1 MSDNDLIYDNN
12 DNILNNTENSKNDKF
27 SQTNDNKDKII
38 KELRKELQEKEQF
51 INELQLQI
59 QDYKYTIQCKEELE
73 TVFSSVKNENI
84 VELEEKIKSMKKMVQ
99 ELKDGIKDELNKNE
113 LKFKEK
119 IDLLN
124 KQYEEYLKKETNYIS
139 NIDNLKKQIQHFQ
152 IQINNYIKERISMNE
167 IIIRQEEKLNIFID
181 RLNQLELLIKKKNK
195 IIKENEIYSL
205 ELYKIVGEQKL
216 QIEQLK
222 NNRTIENNF
231 QRFNIPN
238 SVLNNGSMRKRIIF
252 SDNEEKVYHT
262 SSLSENFDNGFFL
275 PQINNLS
282 YNTVNNGDELND
294 LKSQENESE
303 NNNKIEEFKNMV
315 KKLIND
321 INE

>member
-205 ELYKIVGEQKL
+205 ELYKIVGEQKKE
-216 QIEQLK
+216 IEQLK

-238 SVLNNGSMRKRIIF
+238 SVLNNGSIRKRIINN
-252 SDNEEKVYHT
+252 DNEEKIHI
-262 SSLSENFDNGFFL
+262 SSLSDNFDNVNFL

-282 YNTVNNGDELND
+282 YNTVNYGDDLNNLTEKD
-294 LKSQENESE
+294 NE

-315 KKLIND
+315 NKLIND

>member
-1 MSDNDLIYDNN
+1 MSENDLIFDNN
-12 DNILNNTENSKNDKF
+12 DNILNKTENPKDEKF
-27 SQTNDNKDKII
+27 SQTNDDKDKII
-38 KELRKELQEKEQF
+38 EELRKELIEKDEF
-51 INELQLQI
+51 INELKLQI
-59 QDYKYTIQCKEELE
+59 EDYKYKIECKEELE
-73 TVFSSVKNENI
+73 TVFSSIKNENI
-84 VELEEKIKSMKKMVQ
+84 IDLEEKIKSMKQMVQ
-99 ELKDGIKDELNKNE
+99 EIKEGIKDEINKNE

-124 KQYEEYLKKETNYIS
+124 RQHEEYLKKETNYLS

-152 IQINNYIKERISMNE
+152 IQINNYIKERISMSE
-167 IIIRQEEKLNIFID
+167 IIIRQEEKLNIFIEK
-181 RLNQLELLIKKKNK
+181 LNQIELLIKKKNK
-195 IIKENEIYSL
+195 IIKENEIYAL
-205 ELYKIVGEQKL
+205 ELYKIVGEQKK

-222 NNRTIENNF
+222 NNRTIDNNF
-231 QRFNIPN
+231 QRFNVPN
-238 SVLNNGSMRKRIIF
+238 SVLNNGSIRKRILN
-252 SDNEEKVYHT
+252 SDNEGKICHT

-282 YNTVNNGDELND
+282 YNTVSYGDDLND
-294 LKSQENESE
+294 LKLKENDSE

>member
-205 ELYKIVGEQKL
+205 ELYKIVGEQKKE
-216 QIEQLK
+216 IEQLK

-238 SVLNNGSMRKRIIF
+238 SVLNNGSIRKRIIN
-252 SDNEEKVYHT
+252 SDNEEKIHI
-262 SSLSENFDNGFFL
+262 SSLSDNFDNVNFL

-282 YNTVNNGDELND
+282 YNTVNHGDDLNNLTEKD
-294 LKSQENESE
+294 NEI
-303 NNNKIEEFKNMV
+303 NNKIEEFKNMV
-315 KKLIND
+315 NKLIND

>member
-1 MSDNDLIYDNN
+1 
-12 DNILNNTENSKNDKF
+12 
-27 SQTNDNKDKII
+27 
-38 KELRKELQEKEQF
+38 
-51 INELQLQI
+51 
-59 QDYKYTIQCKEELE
+59 
-73 TVFSSVKNENI
+73 
-84 VELEEKIKSMKKMVQ
+84 MVQ
-99 ELKDGIKDELNKNE
+99 EIKDGIKDEINKNE

-124 KQYEEYLKKETNYIS
+124 KQYEEYLKKESNYLS

-205 ELYKIVGEQKL
+205 ELYKIVGEQKKE
-216 QIEQLK
+216 IEQLK

-238 SVLNNGSMRKRIIF
+238 SVLNNGSIRKRIIN
-252 SDNEEKVYHT
+252 SDNEEKIHI
-262 SSLSENFDNGFFL
+262 SSLSDNFDNVNFL

-282 YNTVNNGDELND
+282 YNTVNHGDDLNNLTEKD
-294 LKSQENESE
+294 NE

-315 KKLIND
+315 NKLIND

>member
-167 IIIRQEEKLNIFID
+167 IIIRQEEKLNIFIE

-205 ELYKIVGEQKL
+205 ELYKIVGEQKKE
-216 QIEQLK
+216 IEQLK

-238 SVLNNGSMRKRIIF
+238 SVLNNGSIRKRIIN
-252 SDNEEKVYHT
+252 SDNEEKIHI
-262 SSLSENFDNGFFL
+262 SSLSDNFDNVNFL

-282 YNTVNNGDELND
+282 YNTVNHGDDLNNLTEKD
-294 LKSQENESE
+294 NE

-315 KKLIND
+315 NKLIND

>member
-205 ELYKIVGEQKL
+205 ELYKIVGEQKKE
-216 QIEQLK
+216 IEQLK

-238 SVLNNGSMRKRIIF
+238 SVLNNGSIRKRIIN
-252 SDNEEKVYHT
+252 SDNEEKIHI
-262 SSLSENFDNGFFL
+262 SSLSDNFDNVNFL

-282 YNTVNNGDELND
+282 YKTVNYGDDLNNLTEKD
-294 LKSQENESE
+294 NE

-315 KKLIND
+315 NKLIND

>member
-205 ELYKIVGEQKL
+205 ELYKIVGEQKKE
-216 QIEQLK
+216 IEQLK

-238 SVLNNGSMRKRIIF
+238 SVLNNGSIRKRIIN
-252 SDNEEKVYHT
+252 SDNEEKIHI
-262 SSLSENFDNGFFL
+262 SSLSDNFDNVNFL

-282 YNTVNNGDELND
+282 YNTVNYGDDLNNLTEKD
-294 LKSQENESE
+294 NE

-315 KKLIND
+315 NKLIND

>member
-124 KQYEEYLKKETNYIS
+124 KQYEEYIKKETNYIS

-205 ELYKIVGEQKL
+205 ELYKIVGEQKKE
-216 QIEQLK
+216 IEQLK

-238 SVLNNGSMRKRIIF
+238 SVLNNGSIRKRIIN
-252 SDNEEKVYHT
+252 SDNEEKIHI
-262 SSLSENFDNGFFL
+262 SSLSDNFDNVNFL

-282 YNTVNNGDELND
+282 YNTVNYGDDLNNLTEKD
-294 LKSQENESE
+294 NE

-315 KKLIND
+315 NKLIND

>member
-1 MSDNDLIYDNN
+1 MSENDLIFDNN
-12 DNILNNTENSKNDKF
+12 DNILNKTENPKDEKF
-27 SQTNDNKDKII
+27 SQTNDDKDKII
-38 KELRKELQEKEQF
+38 EELKKELLEKDEF

-59 QDYKYTIQCKEELE
+59 QDYRNTIQCKEELE

-124 KQYEEYLKKETNYIS
+124 KQYEEYLKKESNYLS

-152 IQINNYIKERISMNE
+152 IQINNYIKERISMSE

-205 ELYKIVGEQKL
+205 ELYKIVGEQKKE
-216 QIEQLK
+216 IEQLK

-238 SVLNNGSMRKRIIF
+238 SVLNNASMRKRIIF

>member
-205 ELYKIVGEQKL
+205 ELYKIVGEQKKE
-216 QIEQLK
+216 IEQLK

-238 SVLNNGSMRKRIIF
+238 SVLNNGSIRKRIIN
-252 SDNEEKVYHT
+252 SDNEEKIHI
-262 SSLSENFDNGFFL
+262 SSLSDNFDNVNFL

-282 YNTVNNGDELND
+282 YNTVNYGDDLNNLTEKD
-294 LKSQENESE
+294 NE